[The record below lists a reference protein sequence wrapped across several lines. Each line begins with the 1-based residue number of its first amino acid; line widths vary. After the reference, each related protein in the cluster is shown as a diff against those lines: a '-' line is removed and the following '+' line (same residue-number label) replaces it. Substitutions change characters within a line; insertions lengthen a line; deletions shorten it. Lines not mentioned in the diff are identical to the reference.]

1 VLIGL
6 QPTRNS
12 GINLR
17 TLASRETA
25 YSHVTSR
32 PRITVITPSF
42 NQAAYL
48 EETIS
53 SVLDQGYPNLEY
65 IIIDGGST
73 DGSVE
78 IIRKFEDRIA
88 YWVSERDRG
97 QAHAINK
104 GIQRATGDIIAYLN
118 SDDYYLEGS
127 LARVAEHFSRHPDVD
142 LIHGRCRIVD
152 ERGVKI
158 GERKG
163 SIARYDEILD
173 LWDVWWK
180 ERNFVQPEV
189 FWTKR
194 IADKIGN
201 FREDLFWVMDYDYW
215 LRILRAR
222 CGVGS
227 IDAELAAFRLQPN
240 QKSRQPER
248 TAEELLQ
255 VVRPFIFESDH
266 LIGWLKRVELKGKW
280 IFDAGF
286 LREVELSQ
294 QQNEARWQRWVRLTW
309 FSLQHPKVL
318 AARGFRERLLNSLS
332 SGKAS

>member
-1 VLIGL
+1 MGTEVLTRKAGESFEIGAAGACGAVGDKV
-6 QPTRNS
+6 S
-12 GINLR
+12 YI
-17 TLASRETA
+17 
-25 YSHVTSR
+25 

-48 EETIS
+48 EQTIS

-88 YWVSERDRG
+88 YWVSEKDRG

-201 FREDLFWVMDYDYW
+201 FREDLF
-215 LRILRAR
+215 
-222 CGVGS
+222 
-227 IDAELAAFRLQPN
+227 
-240 QKSRQPER
+240 
-248 TAEELLQ
+248 
-255 VVRPFIFESDH
+255 
-266 LIGWLKRVELKGKW
+266 
-280 IFDAGF
+280 
-286 LREVELSQ
+286 
-294 QQNEARWQRWVRLTW
+294 
-309 FSLQHPKVL
+309 
-318 AARGFRERLLNSLS
+318 
-332 SGKAS
+332 